1 MRSLKIYAIIG
12 SIIFVLS
19 IIGFGLYQYKCKIQL
34 EQQLEVARQT
44 IEMQQTYIVE
54 KDKTIK
60 DIEKKYREKLNQTPD
75 DECGNTIVS
84 DKIKEWIQQ

>member
-1 MRSLKIYAIIG
+1 
-12 SIIFVLS
+12 
-19 IIGFGLYQYKCKIQL
+19 
-34 EQQLEVARQT
+34 
-44 IEMQQTYIVE
+44 MQQTYIVE